1 NVYTPNNTNVSYS
14 PAQMEQIQ
22 HQHQQQRMMATKTHG
37 PMVGYHPG
45 QQQMMAARARSM
57 PYPMPP

>member
-14 PAQMEQIQ
+14 PAQMEQI
-22 HQHQQQRMMATKTHG
+22 QHQQQRMMATKTHG